1 MLPLPHFS
9 PSKAKEYSENGGKGE
24 LIINSPLYKNN
35 ITISVKRED
44 GYQSKW
50 EKSRKN
56 NKNQPFANMAEKNLV
71 GENRSS
77 SNEFTKGQKNTVT
90 NNFFMKNGENPKNI
104 KSLEAEINKVL
115 NKLNEISESIKS
127 PVMSMK

>member
-1 MLPLPHFS
+1 M
-9 PSKAKEYSENGGKGE
+9 KKEE
-24 LIINSPLYKNN
+24 
-35 ITISVKRED
+35 

-50 EKSRKN
+50 EKSRKS
-56 NKNQPFANMAEKNLV
+56 NKNQAFVNMAEKNLV
-71 GENRSS
+71 GETRGSA
-77 SNEFTKGQKNTVT
+77 EFIKGQKTTVT

-127 PVMSMK
+127 PGMMAMK